1 MSEARSSD
9 GLAQRARRA
18 YEWGRLRT
26 AALRGAILTAVLAL
40 LVVGTLGPRALPWL
54 AIAFGAIVFGEW
66 RGSYFGAGARRGF
79 GLGAVAMML
88 PMSILRPCCAGK
100 DMMEGAAC
108 CTMPSACGLAGVV
121 LGLSVALLWPK
132 APLRRQPEVALG
144 TILGAAGIFAVRCS
158 GMFAGEIA
166 GLAIGL
172 VAGVGASALARAWL
186 DRRARA

>member
-1 MSEARSSD
+1 MSDALS
-9 GLAQRARRA
+9 LRARRA

-26 AALRGAILTAVLAL
+26 AALRGGLLTAALAVLAAS
-40 LVVGTLGPRALPWL
+40 TLGRPMVHVLPWL
-54 AIAFGAIVFGEW
+54 AVAFVAIVVGEW
-66 RGSYFGAGARRGF
+66 RGSWFGAGARRGF
-79 GLGAVAMML
+79 AVGAVAMLL

-100 DMMEGAAC
+100 EMMEGAAC

-144 TILGAAGIFAVRCS
+144 TLLGAAGIFAVRCS

-172 VAGVGASALARAWL
+172 VAGVGASALARAWW
-186 DRRARA
+186 DRRAQA